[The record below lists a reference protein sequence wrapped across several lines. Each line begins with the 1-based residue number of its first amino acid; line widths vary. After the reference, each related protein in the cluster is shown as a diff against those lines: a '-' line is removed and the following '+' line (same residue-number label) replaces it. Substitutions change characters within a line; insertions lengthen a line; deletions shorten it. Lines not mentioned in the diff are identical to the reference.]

1 MTIVHVAVVGA
12 TGMAGSAIVS
22 ELLARQH
29 QVTAIARNLPQ
40 KDERRGLTLRALD
53 ASSSEALADALKE
66 HDAVVSA
73 VKFKSFDTRRL
84 IEAVKRSGVRR
95 YIVVGGAGSL
105 RLPSGTLEM
114 DGPGFPEHVK
124 PEAGL
129 GKTFLEQ
136 LRAEASSLDWTFL
149 SPARIFKPGERTGH
163 WRESLDDL
171 LFTANGESGISVE
184 DYAAALA
191 DELEKPA
198 HIRRRFTVGY

>member
-1 MTIVHVAVVGA
+1 MHVAVVGA

-29 QVTAIARNLPQ
+29 QVTAIARSFPR
-40 KDERRGLTLRALD
+40 KDERRGLTLRPLD
-53 ASSSEALADALKE
+53 ASSSEALGSALLG

-84 IEAVKRSGVRR
+84 IEAVQRSGVLR

-136 LRAEASSLDWTFL
+136 LRTEASSLDWTFL
-149 SPARIFKPGERTGH
+149 SPSRMFQLGERTGR

-171 LFTANGESGISVE
+171 LFTANGDSRISVQ
-184 DYAAALA
+184 DYAAALVN
-191 DELEKPA
+191 ELEKPA